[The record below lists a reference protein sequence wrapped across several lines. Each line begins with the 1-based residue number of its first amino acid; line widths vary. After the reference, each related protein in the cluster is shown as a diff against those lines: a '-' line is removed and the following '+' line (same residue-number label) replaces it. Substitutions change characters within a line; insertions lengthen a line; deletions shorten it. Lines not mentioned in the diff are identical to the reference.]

1 MYHLRNNRMYYRN
14 RNECC
19 LNSCLPYIHSSNDWN
34 RIRSAFNCYPSCIL
48 NVSSRIWKDHIRIL
62 LGLIPN
68 HRRHSRNLR
77 NRKGSYLDYFS
88 SYPPNVHS
96 RNEQS
101 RMGSLTNCYPSP
113 ILHNSLTRADMGSF
127 YCYSRRL
134 LSVNSR
140 IAQNRKGSFLY
151 CYPSYRR

>member
-1 MYHLRNNRMYYRN
+1 
-14 RNECC
+14 
-19 LNSCLPYIHSSNDWN
+19 
-34 RIRSAFNCYPSCIL
+34 
-48 NVSSRIWKDHIRIL
+48 
-62 LGLIPN
+62 
-68 HRRHSRNLR
+68 
-77 NRKGSYLDYFS
+77 LDYFS